1 MTRRK
6 TRNTRASLDA
16 IAAIERLKKSTGMTS
31 AEILDDALKNY
42 SEADTS
48 SLSEQKAFKQSVIGQ
63 ALETPW
69 VKDAIAAIPQ
79 INNDEK
85 LRKQYRAEFRKD
97 LQDDPRYIRLDNT
110 KPPNVI
116 IDAAIVSLWR
126 DKPGD
131 KSRKDVLEFVIK
143 QMQAPTM
150 DIRPNWLSPTWATY
164 PGTSKWFDSHTKY
177 KGKFELTVNNRI
189 NALIRNQ
196 ILEPVK
202 GSRGMYKLFRNLL
215 QDEWDRIDGIQKLTP
230 QRGIVIPNFW
240 KRTRLVA

>member
-6 TRNTRASLDA
+6 TRNTRISLDA
-16 IAAIERLKKSTGMTS
+16 VRKLEGLKKSTGMTS
-31 AEILDDALKNY
+31 ADILDEALKNY

-48 SLSEQKAFKQSVIGQ
+48 SIKQPS
-63 ALETPW
+63 
-69 VKDAIAAIPQ
+69 
-79 INNDEK
+79 NDEK
-85 LRKQYRAEFRKD
+85 LRKKYRAEFIKD
-97 LQDDPRYIRLDNT
+97 LQDNPRYIRLDNT
-110 KPPNVI
+110 KPPNAI

-143 QMQAPTM
+143 QMQT
-150 DIRPNWLSPTWATY
+150 STWAEYHKT
-164 PGTSKWFDSHTKY
+164 WFSSHTKY

-202 GSRGMYKLFRNLL
+202 GSRGMYKLFRILL
-215 QDEWDRIDGIQKLTP
+215 QDEWDIIDGIQKLEP

>member
-6 TRNTRASLDA
+6 TRNTRISLDA
-16 IAAIERLKKSTGMTS
+16 VRKLEGLKKSTGMTS
-31 AEILDDALKNY
+31 ADILDEALKNY

-48 SLSEQKAFKQSVIGQ
+48 SIKQPS
-63 ALETPW
+63 
-69 VKDAIAAIPQ
+69 
-79 INNDEK
+79 NDEK
-85 LRKQYRAEFRKD
+85 LRKKYRAEFIKD
-97 LQDDPRYIRLDNT
+97 LQDNPRYIRLDNT
-110 KPPNVI
+110 KPPNAI

-126 DKPGD
+126 DKAGD

-143 QMQAPTM
+143 QMQT
-150 DIRPNWLSPTWATY
+150 STWAEYHKT
-164 PGTSKWFDSHTKY
+164 WFSSHTKY

-202 GSRGMYKLFRNLL
+202 GSRGMYKLFRILL
-215 QDEWDRIDGIQKLTP
+215 QDEWDIIDGIQKLEP

>member
-6 TRNTRASLDA
+6 TRNTRISLDA
-16 IAAIERLKKSTGMTS
+16 VRKLDGLKKSTGMTS
-31 AEILDDALKNY
+31 ADILDEALKKY
-42 SEADTS
+42 LEADTS
-48 SLSEQKAFKQSVIGQ
+48 SIKQPS
-63 ALETPW
+63 
-69 VKDAIAAIPQ
+69 
-79 INNDEK
+79 NDEK
-85 LRKQYRAEFRKD
+85 LRKKYRAEFIKD
-97 LQDDPRYIRLDNT
+97 LQDNPRYIRLDNT
-110 KPPNVI
+110 KPPNAI

-143 QMQAPTM
+143 QMQT
-150 DIRPNWLSPTWATY
+150 STWAEYHKT
-164 PGTSKWFDSHTKY
+164 WFSSHTKY

-202 GSRGMYKLFRNLL
+202 GSRGMYKLFRILL
-215 QDEWDRIDGIQKLTP
+215 QDEWDIIDGIQKLEP
-230 QRGIVIPNFW
+230 QRGIAIPNFW

>member
-1 MTRRK
+1 
-6 TRNTRASLDA
+6 LDA

-42 SEADTS
+42 SGADTS
-48 SLSEQKAFKQSVIGQ
+48 SIKQIG
-63 ALETPW
+63 
-69 VKDAIAAIPQ
+69 
-79 INNDEK
+79 NDEFLK
-85 LRKQYRAEFRKD
+85 HRRKQYRAEFRKD

>member
-6 TRNTRASLDA
+6 TRNTRISLDA
-16 IAAIERLKKSTGMTS
+16 VRKLDGLKKSTGMTS
-31 AEILDDALKNY
+31 ADILDEALKNY

-48 SLSEQKAFKQSVIGQ
+48 SIKQPS
-63 ALETPW
+63 
-69 VKDAIAAIPQ
+69 
-79 INNDEK
+79 NDEK
-85 LRKQYRAEFRKD
+85 LRKKYRAEFIKD
-97 LQDDPRYIRLDNT
+97 LQDNPRYIRLDNT
-110 KPPNVI
+110 KPPNAI

-143 QMQAPTM
+143 QMQT
-150 DIRPNWLSPTWATY
+150 STWAEYHKT
-164 PGTSKWFDSHTKY
+164 WFSSHTKY

-202 GSRGMYKLFRNLL
+202 GSRGMYKLFRILL
-215 QDEWDRIDGIQKLTP
+215 QDEWDIIDGIQKLEP
-230 QRGIVIPNFW
+230 QRGIAIPNFW

>member
-6 TRNTRASLDA
+6 TRNTRISLDA
-16 IAAIERLKKSTGMTS
+16 VRKLEGLKKSTGMTS
-31 AEILDDALKNY
+31 ADILDEALKNY

-48 SLSEQKAFKQSVIGQ
+48 SIKQIG
-63 ALETPW
+63 
-69 VKDAIAAIPQ
+69 
-79 INNDEK
+79 NDEK
-85 LRKQYRAEFRKD
+85 LRKKYRAEFIKD
-97 LQDDPRYIRLDNT
+97 LQDNPRYIRLDNT
-110 KPPNVI
+110 KPPNAI

-126 DKPGD
+126 DKAGD

-143 QMQAPTM
+143 QMQT
-150 DIRPNWLSPTWATY
+150 STWAEYHKT
-164 PGTSKWFDSHTKY
+164 WFSSHTKY

-202 GSRGMYKLFRNLL
+202 GSRGMYKLFRILL
-215 QDEWDRIDGIQKLTP
+215 QDEWDIIDGIQKLEP
-230 QRGIVIPNFW
+230 QRGIAIPNFW